1 MYNFEDLKQAKK
13 KAQVEN
19 KSEKKDLNF
28 NECFDQGV
36 DYISRFNDSKFDKKY
51 LTLAAEK
58 FIECTTIKSNNVD
71 VYVYLAY
78 ISFVLDDIRLTHKYL
93 SMASEINSDSEFL
106 KNFKEKISL
115 YSVAK

>member
-19 KSEKKDLNF
+19 KSEKKDSNF
-28 NECFDQGV
+28 TKCFDQGI
-36 DYISRFNDSKFDKKY
+36 DYISKFNDSKFDKQY

-78 ISFVLDDIRLTHKYL
+78 ISFVLNDIKLTHKYL
-93 SMASEINSDSEFL
+93 AIASDINSESELL
-106 KNFKEKISL
+106 KKFKAKLSL
-115 YSVAK
+115 YSVSK